1 MGFYNER
8 GELVF
13 QSRKDYQ
20 IKRMGHRIELFEIEA
35 AVNAVDGVDRCCCI
49 YDHDKEKIILFYQA
63 KEALEAD
70 ILRHLQQNLPKYM
83 FPNLFQHME
92 RLPENSHGK
101 IDRRR
106 LEQEYRE
113 QKQ

>member
-1 MGFYNER
+1 M
-8 GELVF
+8 
-13 QSRKDYQ
+13 KDKAKVSYS
-20 IKRMGHRIELFEIEA
+20 
-35 AVNAVDGVDRCCCI
+35 
-49 YDHDKEKIILFYQA
+49 QA

-70 ILRHLQQNLPKYM
+70 ILRYLQQNLPKYM